1 MAAYHHPMLQQAV
14 AFDHSVLRHLGTVA
28 QGRDSVCFPPGDNP
42 RMAINAGVIADPDVV
57 LFITFQPRMIENFR
71 PVLDKSVFDK
81 RIAVNLCLVN
91 DARCADRGPL
101 INAQDF
107 IVVGS
112 QTLSGDN

>member
-1 MAAYHHPMLQQAV
+1 
-14 AFDHSVLRHLGTVA
+14 
-28 QGRDSVCFPPGDNP
+28 
-42 RMAINAGVIADPDVV
+42 
-57 LFITFQPRMIENFR
+57 MIENFR